1 MDTHIGKIRQKGI
14 LAFLL
19 LLLVSTALTGCRS
32 QKNSLMEYRP
42 QLPDIAPA
50 PASGSSGDTDTAGD
64 ESAGTDPETTNA
76 PEEDVQGMSQ
86 ADSSR
91 MSNYSLDYL
100 SQDVCVIPKKS
111 QSAKNSDSVMTA
123 GASLIV
129 NDTTDEMLF
138 SRNIYKKM
146 YPASITKIVTA
157 LVALKYGNL
166 DDMVTI
172 SHNAANIKE
181 YGAVLCGFQ
190 EGDQIKL
197 KRLLYSFLI
206 YSGNDAGI
214 AIAEH
219 IAGSEAAFAEMMNQE
234 MKDLGASGS
243 HFANSHGL
251 HDEQH
256 YTTAYDLYL
265 VFHELL
271 EYDTFLDII
280 HRSSYKARY
289 TGADGQSKSRTFQST
304 DRYLIGRA
312 SAPKGIKVMGGKTG
326 TTSAAGSCL
335 ILYSKDKAG
344 QDFISIVLHAEGA
357 ESLYLQMN
365 KLLEYIPKQ

>member
-1 MDTHIGKIRQKGI
+1 MSTGRNHRRRNSSRGI
-14 LAFLL
+14 ALL
-19 LLLVSTALTGCRS
+19 LLTCMFLTGCGS
-32 QKNSLMEYRP
+32 KQNSLMEYRL
-42 QLPDIAPA
+42 QLPAAVPA
-50 PASGSSGDTDTAGD
+50 QTTAASSSEKKTETSFQT
-64 ESAGTDPETTNA
+64 EEGTEEPFQIPNSNA
-76 PEEDVQGMSQ
+76 SIF
-86 ADSSR
+86 
-91 MSNYSLDYL
+91 SLEYL

-157 LVALKYGNL
+157 LVTLKYANL
-166 DDMVTI
+166 DDMVSI
-172 SHNAANIKE
+172 SHNAANITE
-181 YGAVLCGFQ
+181 YGATLCGFQ

-197 KRLLYSFLI
+197 KRLLYSLLI
-206 YSGNDAGI
+206 HSGNDAGI

-219 IAGSEAAFAEMMNQE
+219 VAGSEEAFAEMMNQE
-234 MKDLGASGS
+234 MMDLGASGS
-243 HFANSHGL
+243 HFTNSHGL

-256 YTTAYDLYL
+256 YTTAYDMYL

-271 EYDTFLDII
+271 QYDTFLDII
-280 HRSSYKARY
+280 SRSSYKAKLK
-289 TGADGQSKSRTFQST
+289 GADGNSKTLQFQST

-312 SAPKGIKVMGGKTG
+312 SAPGGIKVIGGKTG

-335 ILYSKDKAG
+335 ILYSQDKEK
-344 QDFISIVLHAEGA
+344 QDFISVVMQAQGA

-365 KLLEYIPKQ
+365 KLLEYIPRD

>member
-1 MDTHIGKIRQKGI
+1 MIRKNMKQGSRG
-14 LAFLL
+14 LVLL
-19 LLLVSTALTGCRS
+19 LLTGMLLTGCGSKR
-32 QKNSLMEYRP
+32 NSLMEYRP
-42 QLPDIAPA
+42 SLPAVESSPA
-50 PASGSSGDTDTAGD
+50 KERTGQDTEAVDPAQ
-64 ESAGTDPETTNA
+64 EDPEA
-76 PEEDVQGMSQ
+76 ASQ
-86 ADSSR
+86 ADSIPAEYFC
-91 MSNYSLDYL
+91 MEYL
-100 SQDVCVIPKKS
+100 SQDICVIPKKA

-129 NDTTDEMLF
+129 NDTSDEMLF

-157 LVALKYGNL
+157 LVALKNANL
-166 DDMVTI
+166 EDTVTV
-172 SHNAANIKE
+172 SHNAANITE
-181 YGAVLCGFQ
+181 YGATLCGFK
-190 EGDQIKL
+190 EGDRIKL
-197 KRLLYSFLI
+197 KRLLYSFLV

-219 IAGSEAAFAEMMNQE
+219 VAGSEAAFAEMMNQE
-234 MKDLGASGS
+234 MRDLGASCS

-271 EYDTFLDII
+271 QYDLFLDII
-280 HRSSYKARY
+280 GRSSYKLKY
-289 TGADGQSKSRTFQST
+289 KTADGKSAVKNFQTT
-304 DRYLIGRA
+304 DRYVSGRA
-312 SAPKGIKVMGGKTG
+312 SAPKGVKVIGGKTG
-326 TTSAAGSCL
+326 TTNAAGSCL

-344 QDFISIVLHAEGA
+344 QEFISVVLHAQGA

>member
-1 MDTHIGKIRQKGI
+1 MSTCINRLQRNRILGI
-14 LAFLL
+14 ALFFL
-19 LLLVSTALTGCRS
+19 TGMALTGCGSS
-32 QKNSLMEYRP
+32 QNSLMEYRP
-42 QLPDIAPA
+42 QLPAAAPVQTA
-50 PASGSSGDTDTAGD
+50 ASAGDQTEDASQSEDETDT
-64 ESAGTDPETTNA
+64 SPQLQN
-76 PEEDVQGMSQ
+76 
-86 ADSSR
+86 SST
-91 MSNYSLDYL
+91 SCYTLDYL

-166 DDMVTI
+166 DDMVTV
-172 SHNAANIKE
+172 SHNAANITE
-181 YGAVLCGFQ
+181 YGATLCGFR

-197 KRLLYSFLI
+197 KRLLYSLLI
-206 YSGNDAGI
+206 HSGNDAGI

-219 IAGSEAAFAEMMNQE
+219 VAGSEEAFAEMMNQE

-243 HFANSHGL
+243 HFTNSHGL

-256 YTTAYDLYL
+256 YTTAYDMYL

-271 EYDTFLDII
+271 QYDTFLDII
-280 HRSSYKARY
+280 NRPSYKAKLK
-289 TGADGQSKSRTFQST
+289 GADGKSKTLQFQST

-312 SAPKGIKVMGGKTG
+312 TAPSGIEVIGGKTG

-335 ILYSKDKAG
+335 ILYSQDKEK
-344 QDFISIVLHAEGA
+344 QDFISVVLQAQGA

-365 KLLEYIPKQ
+365 KLLEYIPKE